1 MSLSSPSVLVVEDDD
16 DLGRFVV
23 DIAKDHG
30 YQATHVADA
39 MSGLGLL
46 PSGGFD
52 LLITDIR
59 MPGMDGIELIARAK
73 ERDPSLAIIAITA
86 FGSVETGMRA
96 LRVGASDYLSKPFRS
111 DELSSRMRRALE
123 RRARDI
129 EHARL
134 QRQVAEVLRRGK
146 S

>member
-39 MSGLGLL
+39 ISGLGLL

>member
-1 MSLSSPSVLVVEDDD
+1 MSPSPPNVLIVEDDI

-23 DIAKDHG
+23 DIATDHG
-30 YQATHVADA
+30 YRATHVADA
-39 MSGLGLL
+39 VSGLRLL
-46 PSGGFD
+46 PSEGFE

-59 MPGMDGIELIARAK
+59 MPGIDGIELIVQAK
-73 ERDPSLAIIAITA
+73 QHDPFLAIIAITA

-96 LRVGASDYLSKPFRS
+96 LRAGASDYLSKPFRS

-123 RRARDI
+123 RRTREM

-134 QRQVAEVLRRGK
+134 QRQVDEILRRSK

>member
-1 MSLSSPSVLVVEDDD
+1 MSSSSPNVMIVEDDD

-23 DIAKDHG
+23 DIATDHG
-30 YQATHVADA
+30 YHATHVADA
-39 MSGLGLL
+39 LSGIKLL
-46 PSGGFD
+46 SSTKFE

-73 ERDPSLAIIAITA
+73 ELDPFLAVIAITA

-96 LRVGASDYLSKPFRS
+96 LRVGAADYLSKPFRS

-134 QRQVAEVLRRGK
+134 QRQVEEVLRRGK

>member
-1 MSLSSPSVLVVEDDD
+1 MSSSSPNVLIVEDDD

-23 DIAKDHG
+23 DIATDHG
-30 YQATHVADA
+30 YHATHVADA
-39 MSGLGLL
+39 LSGIKLL
-46 PSGGFD
+46 SSAKFE

-73 ERDPSLAIIAITA
+73 ELDPFLAVIAITA

-96 LRVGASDYLSKPFRS
+96 LRVGAADYLSKPFRS

-134 QRQVAEVLRRGK
+134 QRQVEEVLRRSK

>member
-23 DIAKDHG
+23 DIATDHG

-46 PSGGFD
+46 PTGEFD

-73 ERDPSLAIIAITA
+73 EHDPTLAIIAITA

-123 RRARDI
+123 RRAREI

>member
-1 MSLSSPSVLVVEDDD
+1 MLIVEDDD

-23 DIAKDHG
+23 DIATDHG
-30 YQATHVADA
+30 YHATHVADA
-39 MSGLGLL
+39 LSGIKLL
-46 PSGGFD
+46 SSAKFE

-73 ERDPSLAIIAITA
+73 ELDPFLAVIAITA

-96 LRVGASDYLSKPFRS
+96 LRVGAVDYLSKPFRS

-134 QRQVAEVLRRGK
+134 QRQVEEVLRRGK

>member
-1 MSLSSPSVLVVEDDD
+1 MSSSSPNVLIVEDDD

-23 DIAKDHG
+23 DIATDHG
-30 YQATHVADA
+30 YHATHVADA
-39 MSGLGLL
+39 LSGLRLL
-46 PSGGFD
+46 PSGKFE

-73 ERDPSLAIIAITA
+73 QHDPSLAVIAITA

-123 RRARDI
+123 RRAREI

-134 QRQVAEVLRRGK
+134 QRQVEEVLRRGK

>member
-23 DIAKDHG
+23 DIATDHG

-39 MSGLGLL
+39 ISGLDLL

-73 ERDPSLAIIAITA
+73 ERDPTLAIIAITA

>member
-46 PSGGFD
+46 PSGDFD

-73 ERDPSLAIIAITA
+73 KQDPSLAIIAITA

>member
-23 DIAKDHG
+23 DIATDHG

-39 MSGLGLL
+39 ISGLGLL

-73 ERDPSLAIIAITA
+73 ERDPTLAIIAITA

>member
-1 MSLSSPSVLVVEDDD
+1 MSLSSPNVLIVEDDD

-23 DIAKDHG
+23 DIATDHG
-30 YQATHVADA
+30 YRATHVVDA
-39 MSGLGLL
+39 LSGLRLL
-46 PSGGFD
+46 PSGKFE

-73 ERDPSLAIIAITA
+73 EHDPSLAIIAITA

-134 QRQVAEVLRRGK
+134 QRQVEEVLRRGK

>member
-1 MSLSSPSVLVVEDDD
+1 MSSSSPNVMIVEDDD

-23 DIAKDHG
+23 DIATDHG
-30 YQATHVADA
+30 YHARHVADA
-39 MSGLGLL
+39 LSGIKLL
-46 PSGGFD
+46 SSTKFE

-73 ERDPSLAIIAITA
+73 ELDPFLAVIAITA

-96 LRVGASDYLSKPFRS
+96 LRVGAADYLSKPFRS

-134 QRQVAEVLRRGK
+134 QRQVEEVLRRGK

>member
-1 MSLSSPSVLVVEDDD
+1 MNPTPPNVLIVEDDI
-16 DLGRFVV
+16 DLGRLVV
-23 DIAKDHG
+23 DIATDHG
-30 YQATHVADA
+30 YHATHVADA
-39 MSGLGLL
+39 LSGLRMI
-46 PSGGFD
+46 PSEKFE

-59 MPGMDGIELIARAK
+59 MPGIDGIELIAKAK
-73 ERDPSLAIIAITA
+73 QHDPFLAIIAITA

-111 DELSSRMRRALE
+111 DELSSRMQRALE
-123 RRARDI
+123 RRAREV

-134 QRQVAEVLRRGK
+134 QRQVDEILRRNK

>member
-46 PSGGFD
+46 PSGDFD

-73 ERDPSLAIIAITA
+73 EHDPSLAIIAITA

-123 RRARDI
+123 RRAREI

>member
-1 MSLSSPSVLVVEDDD
+1 MSPSSQNVMIVEDDD

-23 DIAKDHG
+23 DIATDHG
-30 YQATHVADA
+30 YHATHVADA
-39 MSGLGLL
+39 LSGIKLL
-46 PSGGFD
+46 SSAKFE

-73 ERDPSLAIIAITA
+73 ELDPFLAVIAITA

-96 LRVGASDYLSKPFRS
+96 LRVGAADYLSKPFRS

-134 QRQVAEVLRRGK
+134 QRQVEEVLRRGK

>member
-1 MSLSSPSVLVVEDDD
+1 MSQSSPSVLVVEDDD

-46 PSGGFD
+46 PSGDFD

-73 ERDPSLAIIAITA
+73 EQDPSLAIIAITA

>member
-30 YQATHVADA
+30 YQATHVSDA

-46 PSGGFD
+46 PSGDFD

-73 ERDPSLAIIAITA
+73 EHDPSLAIIAITA

-146 S
+146 P